1 MVERSDRARTE
12 RIRRKLASKLV
23 ELGFRRTKTS
33 FFTRPRKHWVEFIH
47 LHKFTFTTGF
57 RVHFG
62 VRVLND
68 SFDAIAL
75 NGPDSDTAGFRLN
88 FGQTEESANA
98 CVDEICVFCKKK
110 GEKWF
115 RRIRRPTVM
124 LWFPNSPLGWKER
137 KALLMAIRG
146 KVNHANVERSKEL
159 LGLE

>member
-1 MVERSDRARTE
+1 
-12 RIRRKLASKLV
+12 L
-23 ELGFRRTKTS
+23 KTHY
-33 FFTRPRKHWVEFIH
+33 TYNTI
-47 LHKFTFTTGF
+47 L
-57 RVHFG
+57 
-62 VRVLND
+62 
-68 SFDAIAL
+68 
-75 NGPDSDTAGFRLN
+75 
-88 FGQTEESANA
+88 QY
-98 CVDEICVFCKKK
+98 ICVFCKKK